1 MRDRRPLTTAL
12 SHPEAP
18 FGRGKQ
24 RNALARS
31 SQALLSVLLL
41 ATAGALS
48 STGCLIAEAPD
59 YGEPRRTTPMID
71 HESIEPDPWFVV
83 EVTPELPVPPFQM
96 TVRSEDAGEGLL
108 AVPVLNYGI
117 PDRQEVLF
125 AFEAPARAADQPKTV
140 RVEIPLAELLPLGCH
155 TVTVLVMHTSS
166 FDYTTGLPRD
176 VVSDGDVASVTWWV
190 QATTPP
196 DGPEKPCPKSTG
208 ATQ

>member
-1 MRDRRPLTTAL
+1 
-12 SHPEAP
+12 
-18 FGRGKQ
+18 
-24 RNALARS
+24 
-31 SQALLSVLLL
+31 VLLL

-71 HESIEPDPWFVV
+71 HQSVEPKPWFVV
-83 EVTPELPVPPFQM
+83 EVTPDSPEFTFQM

-108 AVPVLNYGI
+108 AVPVLNYDVEG
-117 PDRQEVLF
+117 REEVLF

-140 RVEIPLAELLPLGCH
+140 TVKIPLAQLLPLGCH

-166 FDYTTGLPRD
+166 FDYTTGLPRE
-176 VVSDGDVASVTWWV
+176 VVSDGDVASITWRV

-196 DGPEKPCPKSTG
+196 DGQEKPCPKLEDSKKP
-208 ATQ
+208 